1 MKANYLCPKCR
12 TYLNVGDKIVI
23 SAKNEKGY
31 KGILLFSIHL
41 GDYEIKKHSN
51 FDIEEN
57 ESLSMFCPCCHK
69 SLRHPKVHN
78 NIFKILMQ
86 DAEDQEYEILFS
98 GVYGERCTYQIKEE
112 KVSSFGKDA
121 GKYLN
126 FTNLINMS

>member
-23 SAKNEKGY
+23 SAKNARGY

-86 DAEDQEYEILFS
+86 DAEDQEYE
-98 GVYGERCTYQIKEE
+98 
-112 KVSSFGKDA
+112 KVSAFGKDA